1 METFPHSSHP
11 RTHTCLIE
19 NDTRTQP
26 QEIMTNFSFHWTF
39 VIFYFSFFIEIWFW
53 RRFQSII
60 KFESQNLTQIGLFH
74 STLLSSLDAKISYIF
89 FFFIE
94 STIRIFFCKITFY
107 YCLCSLT
114 IALVIFTLKFLSN
127 WQLSYLNFKIH
138 KLFHSSICWK
148 KRVRFQVRA
157 KKNYEWWKISRAF
170 GRLWK
175 ISSGIIFLR
184 TQACWNVEG
193 AWNGEELLPCAFK
206 ILMLDEGKQI
216 HKRDEQLRQSRLEEN
231 IFRINLFCFF
241 VKRWVIK
248 SLKPKVSL
256 TLKFL

>member
-1 METFPHSSHP
+1 MLNWKW
-11 RTHTCLIE
+11 HTNTTARNYDKLFFSLNFCDFLFFVFHRNLILAKVSI
-19 NDTRTQP
+19 NHQIRKSKLDSNWP
-26 QEIMTNFSFHWTF
+26 FSFHTF
-39 VIFYFSFFIEIWFW
+39 ILA
-53 RRFQSII
+53 RRENFLH
-60 KFESQNLTQIGLFH
+60 FL
-74 STLLSSLDAKISYIF
+74 
-89 FFFIE
+89 FFIE
-94 STIRIFFCKITFY
+94 STIRIFFWKITFY

-157 KKNYEWWKISRAF
+157 KKNYEWWKFSRAF

-193 AWNGEELLPCAFK
+193 AWNGEELSPCAFK

-256 TLKFL
+256 TLNFL